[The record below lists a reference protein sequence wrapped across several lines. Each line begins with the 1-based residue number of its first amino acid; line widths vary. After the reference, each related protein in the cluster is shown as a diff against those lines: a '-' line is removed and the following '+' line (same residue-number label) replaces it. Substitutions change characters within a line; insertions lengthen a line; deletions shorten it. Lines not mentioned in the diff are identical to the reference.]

1 MGRKAFTTLWF
12 LVIETWKISNP
23 DKNQADVNATK
34 GVEYSMPILYLVG
47 RRHCILSAG
56 LMGGLYTLVGF
67 VLCSFQTSGQ
77 SRASI
82 RGTSKLYKLHVFYS
96 SAK

>member
-47 RRHCILSAG
+47 RRCCILSAG
-56 LMGGLYTLVGF
+56 LMGGLYTLVEF

-82 RGTSKLYKLHVFYS
+82 RGTGKLYKLHVFLSYTR
-96 SAK
+96 

>member
-12 LVIETWKISNP
+12 LFIETWKISNP

-47 RRHCILSAG
+47 RRYCILSAG
-56 LMGGLYTLVGF
+56 FMGGLYALVGF
-67 VLCSFQTSGQ
+67 VLCSFIGKGNFQG
-77 SRASI
+77 
-82 RGTSKLYKLHVFYS
+82 LNE
-96 SAK
+96 